1 MAAFR
6 CHAAGMPGA
15 PFRKRKKHVTVNIS
29 FMKDKLLLFLF
40 VMFSFPGW
48 VKGAATPEDYSGF
61 LSDPSFEREDV
72 EEYWG
77 HRVNGEGTLPM
88 GDWRLDFDVES
99 GGYVNL
105 STRITVQN
113 PAEGAYYAD
122 VWTSYLNAFDL
133 HQVVKGLPAGTYRLS
148 AKLRNIDGAGMLT
161 DQHVYAEVGGVAYDS
176 PAMSAQAIGS
186 GFENWEE
193 LTTADFVVDGEDTE
207 VRIGIRST
215 GGGTNAAGWFQ
226 ADDFRLFCVELAEEE
241 PLVELLQNPSFEE
254 WADGK
259 PVHWVSRTSASK
271 GEVLLSSDS
280 RTGDASVNLQGATSN
295 MRLASEEM
303 TLLPGVYTWS
313 VYAKAATEEEAGI
326 RLGYAPVN
334 EDGSMGLYV
343 YSDSVSGIT
352 DREWTQ
358 SSFVFTLEE
367 ATQLNLVV
375 MNPGSIGT
383 DVLLDDASLTTED
396 DGMGENPVPE
406 VPANESSKDNPYSV
420 AQAISRYHALAVQP
434 DVWVRGYIVGYVDGM
449 SLSESTAVLGA
460 GGLAAAGG
468 VSPTNILIAD
478 SADETDYEGCL
489 VVQLPE
495 GEVRDALNLRDHP
508 ENMGGEVVLCGSLE
522 TYFGTYGLKA
532 PTAYELSINLIN
544 GEEWAVLENL
554 HTRLVQQGW
563 TNPWNMSAGAQA
575 VGTFEGL
582 TLRDGHV
589 VELDLSGCG
598 RCGEFPWEVSGFPQL
613 ERLDLSGNSLSGGV
627 VPPAGVSP
635 LVNLHVL
642 DISHNS
648 LSGNVGQL
656 AALFPSLQSLDASCN
671 CFSDVF
677 PPISAGVTELDLGEQ
692 SMANVLNLDLRD
704 FSAESIM
711 ASFPTI
717 LLYDHAV
724 QGYHQDI
731 RLLCTTDSGFD
742 FDGEGTGWG
751 IVLEYADGQLS
762 IPYVSAQN
770 EYYGERG
777 GMLYVFDMNEGE
789 YPHVHSLKATLDFGE
804 GDANFDGVVDVTDL
818 QAIILD
824 IFDDYEGL
832 PFNFTAADMVA
843 DGVMN
848 VQDVVA
854 EVNLLL
860 SLNHATLTRRAAP
873 LAAGGTSAHLC
884 CRDGALVL
892 DSSEP
897 VAAFDI
903 VLDGVA
909 SFEMPDE
916 MKDMGIVYASKE
928 TAGGLHIVGYSLD
941 GGSIPAGGAVLG
953 TFEGRGA
960 RVASAVLS
968 GRDASRLGVALNSQL
983 TGVAGV
989 LAGGPGVKVVDGNI
1003 VIRTNETLRDVAWTI
1018 VAMDGKLAAKGGAAV
1033 LEPGSHIV
1041 GAGLREM
1048 VIVTV
1053 KADGVNITKKINP

>member
-1 MAAFR
+1 MI
-6 CHAAGMPGA
+6 CHLGVT
-15 PFRKRKKHVTVNIS
+15 RKDTGFVLHKSVKYVTVNIL

-40 VMFSFPGW
+40 VMFSFPSW
-48 VKGAATPEDYSGF
+48 VKGSGMPEDYSGF

-72 EEYWG
+72 EQHWENSVDG
-77 HRVNGEGTLPM
+77 KGTFSM
-88 GDWRLDFDVES
+88 GDWRLDFDVNS

-105 STRITVQN
+105 STNVIVRN
-113 PAEGAYYAD
+113 PADGFYFVD
-122 VWTSYLNAFDL
+122 VWAHYLNAFDL
-133 HQVVKGLPAGTYRLS
+133 YQVVKGLPAGTYRLS
-148 AKLRNIDGAGMLT
+148 AKLRNTNDVGKLT

-176 PAMSAQAIGS
+176 PAMSAQS
-186 GFENWEE
+186 VGFEMENWEE
-193 LTTADFVVDGEDTE
+193 LTTADFVVESEDTE

-215 GGGTNAAGWFQ
+215 GNGESEAGWFQ

-241 PLVELLQNPSFEE
+241 PFVELLQNPSFEE
-254 WADGK
+254 WVDGK

-271 GEVLLSSDS
+271 GEILLSFDS

-313 VYAKAATEEEAGI
+313 VYAKAATEKKGGI

-343 YSDSVSGIT
+343 YSDSVSSIT

-396 DGMGENPVPE
+396 GGMGENPVPE

-434 DVWVRGYIVGYVDGM
+434 DTWVRGYIVGYVDGM
-449 SLSESTAVLGA
+449 SLSESTAIFGA
-460 GGLAAAGG
+460 GNVAGV
-468 VSPTNILIAD
+468 VSNLLVAD
-478 SADETDYEGCL
+478 AADETDYTKCL

-495 GEVRDALNLRDHP
+495 GEIRDVLNLRDHP
-508 ENMGGEVVLCGSLE
+508 ENFGGLVVLCGSLE

-532 PTAYELSINLIN
+532 PTEYELTINLIDS
-544 GEEWAVLENL
+544 EEWGALEKL
-554 HTRLVQQGW
+554 HTQLVQQGW
-563 TNPWNMSAGAQA
+563 TSSWDMAAGAQA

-589 VELDLSGCG
+589 VELDLSDSNLS
-598 RCGEFPWEVSGFPQL
+598 GEFPWEVFGFPQL

-627 VPPAGVSP
+627 VPPASVSP

-692 SMANVLNLDLRD
+692 SMANVLELDLRD
-704 FSAESIM
+704 FSAESVM

-742 FDGEGTGWG
+742 FDGEGAGWG

-777 GMLYVFDMNEGE
+777 GMLYVFDMNKGE

-804 GDANFDGVVDVTDL
+804 GDANFDGAVDVTDL

-860 SLNHATLTRRAAP
+860 SLNQATLTRRAAP
-873 LAAGGTSAHLC
+873 LAAGGTSAYLYC
-884 CRDGALVL
+884 QDGTLRLHATE
-892 DSSEP
+892 S
-897 VAAFDI
+897 VAAFDV
-903 VLDGVA
+903 VLEGV
-909 SFEMPDE
+909 SSLEEPDE
-916 MKDMGIVYASKE
+916 MKDRGIVYASKE
-928 TAGGLHIVGYSLD
+928 TPGGLHVVGYSLD

-953 TFEGRGA
+953 SFKGSQV
-960 RVASAVLS
+960 RVLSAVLS
-968 GRDASRLGVALNSQL
+968 DSKACKLGVALNVQP
-983 TGVAGV
+983 TAMVDV
-989 LAGGPGVKVVDGNI
+989 QAGGPDVETAAGNI

-1018 VAMDGKLAAKGGAAV
+1018 VTMDGKLAAKGGAAV
-1033 LEPGSHIV
+1033 LEPGSHII